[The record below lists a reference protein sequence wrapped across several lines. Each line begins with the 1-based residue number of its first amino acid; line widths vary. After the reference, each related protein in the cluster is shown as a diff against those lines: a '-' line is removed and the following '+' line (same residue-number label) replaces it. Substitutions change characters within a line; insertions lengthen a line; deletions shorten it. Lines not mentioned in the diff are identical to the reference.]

1 MVCQDMPRAEFAAKE
16 KVAVRFELLDIDL
29 LHCHE
34 EIRPEILEP
43 LIEEIKGDGYVKR
56 PVLVADKAY
65 VILDGHHR
73 YEALRR
79 LGCQRV
85 PCYVV
90 DYFSDAVDLTLWP
103 TAKEKNVRKQDVV
116 ERGRAGLLYT
126 PKTTRHTVRIALP
139 DVFTDLED
147 LM

>member
-1 MVCQDMPRAEFAAKE
+1 MARAGFAAKE
-16 KVAVRFELLDIDL
+16 KAAVRFEILDIDL

-34 EIRPEILEP
+34 EIRPEVLEA
-43 LIEEIKGDGYVKR
+43 LVEEIKDDGYVKK
-56 PVLVADKAY
+56 PILVADQAY

-79 LGCQRV
+79 LGCRRV
-85 PCYVV
+85 PCYVI
-90 DYFSDAVDLTLWP
+90 DYFSEAVDLGLWP
-103 TAKEKNVRKQDVV
+103 TARERNVQKQDVV
-116 ERGRAGLLYT
+116 ERGRAGMLYT
-126 PKTTRHTVRIALP
+126 PTTTRHTVRIPLP

>member
-1 MVCQDMPRAEFAAKE
+1 MARAGFVAKE
-16 KVAVRFELLDIDL
+16 KVTVRFELLDIDC

-43 LIEEIKGDGYVKR
+43 LIQVIKEDGYVKR
-56 PVLVADKAY
+56 PILVADKAF

-73 YEALRR
+73 FEALRR
-79 LGCQRV
+79 LGCRRA
-85 PCYVV
+85 PCYVI
-90 DYFSDAVDLTLWP
+90 DYFSEAVDLALWP
-103 TAKEKNVRKQDVV
+103 TAQEKDVRKQDVV

-126 PKTTRHTVRIALP
+126 PKTTRHTVKIPLP

>member
-1 MVCQDMPRAEFAAKE
+1 MARAGFATRQKA
-16 KVAVRFELLDIDL
+16 AVRFEILDIDL

-34 EIRPEILEP
+34 EIRPEILEA
-43 LIEEIKGDGYVKR
+43 LMEEIKDDGYVKK
-56 PVLVADKAY
+56 PILVADKAY

-79 LGCQRV
+79 LGCRRA
-85 PCYVV
+85 PCYVI
-90 DYFSDAVDLTLWP
+90 DYFSEAVDLGLWP
-103 TAKEKNVRKQDVV
+103 TAKEKDVHKEDVV

-126 PKTTRHTVRIALP
+126 PKTTRHTVKVPLP

>member
-1 MVCQDMPRAEFAAKE
+1 MARAGFAARE

-34 EIRPEILEP
+34 EIRPEILEA
-43 LIEEIKGDGYVKR
+43 LIQEIKDDGYVKR
-56 PVLVADKAY
+56 PILVAEKAF

-73 YEALRR
+73 FEALRR
-79 LGCQRV
+79 LGCRRA
-85 PCYVV
+85 PCYVI
-90 DYFSDAVDLTLWP
+90 DYFSEAVDLALWP
-103 TAKEKNVRKQDVV
+103 TAKEKNVRKEDVV
-116 ERGRAGLLYT
+116 ERGRAGILYT
-126 PKTTRHTVRIALP
+126 PKTTRHTVRIPLP

>member
-1 MVCQDMPRAEFAAKE
+1 MARAGIAAKE

-43 LIEEIKGDGYVKR
+43 LLEEIKEDGYMKR
-56 PVLVADKAY
+56 PILVADRAF

-79 LGCQRV
+79 LGCRRA

-90 DYFSDAVDLTLWP
+90 DYFSEAVDLALWP
-103 TAKEKNVRKQDVV
+103 TAKETNVRKQDVV

-126 PKTTRHTVRIALP
+126 PKTTRHTVRIPLP
-139 DVFTDLED
+139 DIFTDLED

>member
-1 MVCQDMPRAEFAAKE
+1 MARAASATRERPAA
-16 KVAVRFELLDIDL
+16 RFEILDIDL
-29 LHCHE
+29 LHSHE
-34 EIRPEILEP
+34 ETQPSLLERVTEQILA
-43 LIEEIKGDGYVKR
+43 DGYVKK
-56 PVLVADKAY
+56 PILVADKVW

-79 LGCQRV
+79 LGCRRV
-85 PCYVV
+85 PVYVV
-90 DYFSDAVDLTLWP
+90 DYFSEVVELGLWP
-103 TAKEKNVRKQDVV
+103 TAREKNVRKEDVI

-126 PKTTRHTVRIALP
+126 PKTTRHTVRIHLH

>member
-1 MVCQDMPRAEFAAKE
+1 MAA
-16 KVAVRFELLDIDL
+16 RFEILDVDL

-34 EIRPEILEP
+34 EIRPEILEE
-43 LIEEIKGDGYVKR
+43 LIQEIKEDGYVKK
-56 PVLVADKAY
+56 PILVADKAY

-73 YEALRR
+73 FEALRR
-79 LGCQRV
+79 LGCRRI

-90 DYFSDAVDLTLWP
+90 AYFSDAVDLGLWP
-103 TAKEKNVRKQDVV
+103 TAKEKDVRKEDVV

-126 PKTTRHTVRIALP
+126 PKTTRHRVKIPLP

>member
-1 MVCQDMPRAEFAAKE
+1 MARAGYAARQK
-16 KVAVRFELLDIDL
+16 ATVRFEILDIDL

-34 EIRPEILEP
+34 EIRSELLET
-43 LIEEIKGDGYVKR
+43 LIEEIKDDGYIKK
-56 PVLVADKAY
+56 PLLVADKAY

-79 LGCQRV
+79 LGCRRA
-85 PCYVV
+85 PCYVI
-90 DYFSDAVDLTLWP
+90 DYFSDAVDLGLWP
-103 TAKEKNVRKQDVV
+103 TAIEKGVQKQDVV

-126 PKTTRHTVRIALP
+126 PKTTRHTVRVPLP

>member
-1 MVCQDMPRAEFAAKE
+1 MARAGFAARE
-16 KVAVRFELLDIDL
+16 KVAVRFEFLDIEL

-34 EIRPEILEP
+34 EIRPELLEK
-43 LIEEIKGDGYVKR
+43 LIQEIKEDGYVKK
-56 PVLVADKAY
+56 PILVAEGAY

-73 YEALRR
+73 YEALRA
-79 LGCQRV
+79 LGCRRA
-85 PCYVV
+85 PCYVI
-90 DYFSDAVDLTLWP
+90 DYFSDAVDLSLWP
-103 TAKEKNVRKQDVV
+103 TAREKNVRKHDVV

-126 PKTTRHTVRIALP
+126 PKTTRHTVKIALP

>member
-1 MVCQDMPRAEFAAKE
+1 MAA
-16 KVAVRFELLDIDL
+16 RFEILDVDL

-34 EIRPEILEP
+34 EIRPEILEE
-43 LIEEIKGDGYVKR
+43 LIQEIKEDGYVKK
-56 PVLVADKAY
+56 PILVADKAY

-73 YEALRR
+73 FEALRR
-79 LGCQRV
+79 LGCRRI

-90 DYFSDAVDLTLWP
+90 DYFSDAVDLGLWP
-103 TAKEKNVRKQDVV
+103 TAKEKDVRKQDVV

-126 PKTTRHTVRIALP
+126 PKTTRHLVKIPLP